1 MILQYNSQAGGELI
15 KSAVNGNA
23 RKGIEEGKKENVKF
37 SKKEEAEEM
46 VRKKVIWKNLLV
58 FTFTC

>member
-1 MILQYNSQAGGELI
+1 LI

-46 VRKKVIWKNLLV
+46 VRKKVI
-58 FTFTC
+58 